1 MRAIEYIKN
10 KLLIK
15 KNRQIT
21 LLLSGGESVKLI
33 YSQLFKLIKNNIN
46 TQIFLTDERI
56 TSNKNYLNEKKIKDM
71 LIKCNLSKYNF
82 LSLSSELKK
91 RKKTFNLVKNYNRQI
106 IDFAI
111 LGMGSDGHIASL
123 FPAMDN
129 YRIATSFNAKKSL
142 LVTKKI
148 GNPFCKR
155 ITVNLSLILS
165 AQEIFIIVNSKP
177 RYNLLKFILKKKLIN
192 FPIFKLLNYG
202 EKKIKVIYKDN
213 FMSFRE
219 YLE

>member
-1 MRAIEYIKN
+1 MRALEYIKN
-10 KLLIK
+10 KLQLK

-33 YSQLFKLIKNNIN
+33 YRQLFKLIKKNIN
-46 TQIFLTDERI
+46 IQIFLTDERI
-56 TSNKNYLNEKKIKDM
+56 TSNKSHSNEKKIKEI
-71 LIKCNLSKYNF
+71 LIKSHLCKYNF

-91 RKKTFNLVKNYNRQI
+91 RKKKFNLVKNYNRKI
-106 IDFAI
+106 IDFAF

-129 YRIATSFNAKKSL
+129 YRIATSSRARKSL

-148 GNPFCKR
+148 GIPFCKR

-165 AQEIFIIVNSKP
+165 AREIFIIIKSKT
-177 RYNLLKFILKKKLIN
+177 RYNLLKFILKNKLLN
-192 FPIFKLLNYG
+192 CPIYKLLNYG
-202 EKKIKVIYKDN
+202 EKKIKVIYKGN
-213 FMSFRE
+213 FLRFRE
-219 YLE
+219 YLK